1 MRWRRCIR
9 SSTSHRF
16 NGLPLARF
24 DLMRLAAA
32 RLRVT
37 WRMVTAY
44 TFAAAAIK
52 AAIRVCDAD
61 HCAVRVLLVVIVDGY
76 NGVCGPADTN
86 HGACADAN
94 TTVKPLLY

>member
-1 MRWRRCIR
+1 ML
-9 SSTSHRF
+9 S
-16 NGLPLARF
+16 RF
-24 DLMRLAAA
+24 DRVRLDEA
-32 RLRVT
+32 RLRVMWHIT
-37 WRMVTAY
+37 MAY

-94 TTVKPLLY
+94 TTVKPFL